1 MKVNDSRSELV
12 KLLQLAYSAE
22 MGAALAY
29 RGHWHSL
36 SNPPEKAEVRHI
48 EAEEWLH
55 RREVGALLRDLAA
68 HPRLTYEFKFLVI
81 GTVLRG
87 LCHLAGWFAPMY
99 GAGRL
104 ESRNYR
110 EYAQA
115 AAFAFESGHHD
126 YINCLL
132 SMAETEWDH
141 ESYFRGKVEK
151 HPWHAF
157 VPMWEKTPPRA
168 SIRQGY
174 RFVKQPDLT
183 GIPTGETG
191 RDRSAA

>member
-1 MKVNDSRSELV
+1 MGKTDSRSELV

-29 RGHWHSL
+29 RGHWRSL
-36 SNPPEKAEVRHI
+36 ADPAERAEVRHI
-48 EAEEWLH
+48 ETEEWLH
-55 RREVGALLRDLAA
+55 RREVGALLRDLAV
-68 HPRLTYEFKFLVI
+68 HPRLGYEIKFFLI
-81 GTVLRG
+81 GTILSG
-87 LCHLAGWFAPMY
+87 LCHLAGWFIPMY

-115 AAFAFESGHHD
+115 AMFAFECGHLD

-141 ESYFRGKVEK
+141 ESYFRGKVES
-151 HPWHAF
+151 HPWHAL

-168 SIRQGY
+168 AIRQNY
-174 RFVKQPDLT
+174 RFVTESKVTRSLKQT
-183 GIPTGETG
+183 RI
-191 RDRSAA
+191 A

>member
-1 MKVNDSRSELV
+1 MRERDSRSELV

-36 SNPPEKAEVRHI
+36 ANPAEQAQVRHI

-55 RREVGALLRDLAA
+55 RREVGTLLRDLLA
-68 HPRLTYEFKFLVI
+68 HPRLTYEIKFLLI

-87 LCHLAGWFAPMY
+87 LSHLAGWFCPMY

-115 AAFAFESGHHD
+115 AALAFECGHTD

-132 SMAETEWDH
+132 GMAETEWDH
-141 ESYFRGKVEK
+141 EDYFRGKVES
-151 HPWHAF
+151 HPWHTW
-157 VPMWEKTPPRA
+157 VPMWEKTPPKA
-168 SIRQGY
+168 SIRQNY
-174 RFVKQPDLT
+174 HFVEQTKIVRNLKK
-183 GIPTGETG
+183 
-191 RDRSAA
+191 DRAVA